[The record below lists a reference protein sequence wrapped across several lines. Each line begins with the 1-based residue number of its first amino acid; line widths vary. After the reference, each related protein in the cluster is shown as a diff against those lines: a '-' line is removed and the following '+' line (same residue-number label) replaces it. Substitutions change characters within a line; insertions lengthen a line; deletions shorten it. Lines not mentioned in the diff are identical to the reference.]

1 MEFLSPGCTSYKC
14 PAAKSSTSTERF
26 LFPNALIGDQYVSK
40 HFQHSNPESSGIH
53 TSAYELG

>member
-14 PAAKSSTSTERF
+14 PAAKSYTSTERF

-53 TSAYELG
+53 T